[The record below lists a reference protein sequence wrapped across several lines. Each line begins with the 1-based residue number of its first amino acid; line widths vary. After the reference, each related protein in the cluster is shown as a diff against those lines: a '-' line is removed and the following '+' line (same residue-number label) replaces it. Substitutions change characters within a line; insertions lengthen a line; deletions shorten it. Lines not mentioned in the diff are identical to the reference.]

1 MQGKRRLCKTIKD
14 LMVIYPENSMVSLF
28 NVVLS
33 LAGADPPGVSTEH
46 VPADLLTDPELAKYE
61 NREPGNARIG
71 GIVELVVNNLCLE
84 R

>member
-1 MQGKRRLCKTIKD
+1 MQENRRLCKTIKD

-33 LAGADPPGVSTEH
+33 LAGADTPGVSIEH
-46 VPADLLTDPELAKYE
+46 VPADPLTDPELAEYE

-71 GIVELVVNNLCLE
+71 GIVELVVNLCLE
-84 R
+84 P